1 RPACIAGHGRPHH
14 RRDPHAR
21 PRRPRRGAGRP
32 GRHRR
37 RRRPRPPAPLAL
49 LRPPS
54 PARGSRVRGSRVR
67 GSRVRSRRARGHRAR
82 GHDARVRRARGGRSH
97 GTRTRERRPPD
108 HRTGALMSTYWTTL
122 DSPLGPLLLTAGPDG
137 ELTSLS
143 LPGQRNAPAVPPDG
157 RPDAGPFREAEEQLG
172 AYFAGDLKDFRLPL
186 RTTGTPFREKVW
198 AALDAIPYGATTSSG
213 EIAARIGAPRAA
225 VRAVGGAIG

>member
-1 RPACIAGHGRPHH
+1 
-14 RRDPHAR
+14 
-21 PRRPRRGAGRP
+21 
-32 GRHRR
+32 
-37 RRRPRPPAPLAL
+37 
-49 LRPPS
+49 
-54 PARGSRVRGSRVR
+54 
-67 GSRVRSRRARGHRAR
+67 
-82 GHDARVRRARGGRSH
+82 
-97 GTRTRERRPPD
+97 
-108 HRTGALMSTYWTTL
+108 MSTYWTTL

-157 RPDAGPFREAEEQLG
+157 RPDSGPFREAEEQLG

-198 AALDAIPYGATTSSG
+198 AALDAIPYGATTSYG

-225 VRAVGGAIG
+225 VRAVGGAIGANPLLIVRPCHRVIGADGSLTGYAGGLENKVRLLTHEGVLQAAA